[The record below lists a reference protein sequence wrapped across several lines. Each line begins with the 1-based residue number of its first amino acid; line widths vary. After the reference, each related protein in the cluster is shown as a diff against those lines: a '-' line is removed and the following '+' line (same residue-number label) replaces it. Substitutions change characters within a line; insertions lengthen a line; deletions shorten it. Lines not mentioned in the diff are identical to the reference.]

1 MIGETISHYSIVDK
15 LGAGGMGVVYKA
27 KDRRL
32 DRFVAL
38 KFLPDDVARDSQA
51 LERFRR
57 EARAASALNHPNIC
71 TIYDIGEDQGRVF
84 MAMEYLEGE
93 TLKHHIAGRPLDVE
107 TLLTLASEIADALDA
122 AHAQGIVH
130 RDIKPANIFLTRR
143 GHAKILDFGLAK
155 VASGARSPAGASA
168 RTASLTVDE
177 QFITSPGT
185 ALGTVAYMS
194 PEQVAGKELDA
205 RSDLF
210 SFGVVLYEMA
220 TGILPFRGDT
230 TGLIF
235 EAILNREPAAP
246 LSLNPK
252 LPPKLADIIE
262 RALEKDRNLR
272 YQHASDMR
280 AELQR
285 LKRDSESGRV
295 AAVPAS
301 AAPGQRKRTLLI
313 SGAALLVL
321 LAAAGAA
328 LFYRSREKPAPGRT
342 DWQQLTFFTDSV
354 VYPTL
359 SPDGRM
365 LAYIRGADSFLGPGQ
380 VYVQFLPDGQPVQLT
395 RDSKSKLSPSFTP
408 DGSQIVYS
416 TVEPWDTWVV
426 PVLGGEPRMFM
437 PNSSSMSFLDQ
448 GKRLLFSEIKE
459 GLHLAVV
466 TTDEARGNSRDV
478 YAPPGARSMAHHSY
492 LSPDGK
498 WVLVVEMDSR
508 GELLP
513 CRVVPFSG
521 PSSVKIV
528 GPANRTCIAGAW
540 SPDGK
545 WLYVNAASDG
555 FHIWRQRFPDG
566 EPEQVTSGPTTQEGI
581 AMAADGKSLITS
593 VGSRD
598 RTVWV
603 HDQQGDHAVA
613 TEGQAVAPAFSADGS
628 HLYLLIRNGQSS
640 GYELWVQDLGSGNL
654 ERILPGYAMD
664 SYTISRDGKM
674 VAFVH
679 SDANGRSTLWVAP
692 TNRRSSPVQVSS
704 ADSEDSPYFLPNG
717 DLVFR
722 VTEGGANFVYRMK
735 ADGTQRRKIS
745 PERILDPVTVSPDG
759 RWFVATVPGPDQE
772 HIVTTKAFPIEGGD
786 GVVICV
792 DYCEMIWDITGKYV
806 YFNLPERREEAYL
819 LPVQPET
826 GLPRIPEG
834 GVRRAAELTRV
845 KGAPGISPM
854 PESATGPSEYAY
866 TKLTTRRNL
875 YRIPLQ

>member
-57 EARAASALNHPNIC
+57 EAKAASALNHPNIC

-84 MAMEYLEGE
+84 MAMEYLDGE
-93 TLKHHIAGRPLDVE
+93 TLKHRIAGRPLETE
-107 TLLTLASEIADALDA
+107 TLLTLAIDIADALDA

-130 RDIKPANIFLTRR
+130 RDIKPANIFVTRR

-155 VASGARSPAGASA
+155 IAGGARAPAGASA

-177 QFITSPGT
+177 QFLTSPGT

-230 TGLIF
+230 SGLIF
-235 EAILNREPAAP
+235 EAILNRAPAAP
-246 LSLNPK
+246 LSLNPG
-252 LPPKLADIIE
+252 LPPRLADIIE

-280 AELQR
+280 AEFQR
-285 LKRDSESGRV
+285 LKRDSGSGRIE
-295 AAVPAS
+295 AVTRS
-301 AAPGQRKRTLLI
+301 AATARRKRTLLI
-313 SGAALLVL
+313 SAAALLVL
-321 LAAAGAA
+321 LAAAGSAF
-328 LFYRSREKPAPGRT
+328 FYRSREKAAPLRT

-395 RDSKSKLSPSFTP
+395 RDSRSKLSPAFTP
-408 DGSQIVYS
+408 DGSRIVYS
-416 TVEPWDTWVV
+416 VVEPWDTWVV
-426 PVLGGEPRMFM
+426 PVLGGEPRVFM
-437 PNSSSMSFLDQ
+437 PNSSSMSFLEG

-478 YAPPGARSMAHHSY
+478 YVPPGERSMAHHSY

-498 WVLVVEMDSR
+498 WMLVVEMDSH

-513 CRVVPFSG
+513 CRVVPFTG
-521 PSSVKIV
+521 PNRVQIV
-528 GPANRTCIAGAW
+528 GPANRACLAGAW

-555 FHIWRQRFPDG
+555 YHIWRQRFPDG
-566 EPEQVTSGPTTQEGI
+566 EPEQATFGPTTQEGI

-598 RTVWV
+598 RAVWV
-603 HDQQGDHAVA
+603 HDKQGDHAVA
-613 TEGQAVAPAFSADGS
+613 AEGQAAAPTFSADGS
-628 HLYLLIRNGQSS
+628 HLYLLIDNGQTS
-640 GYELWVQDLGSGNL
+640 GYELWVQDLNNGNL
-654 ERILPGYAMD
+654 ERVLPGYAMD
-664 SYTISRDGKM
+664 SYTVSRDGKM
-674 VAFVH
+674 VAFVK
-679 SDANGRSTLWVAP
+679 SDPNGHSTLWVAP
-692 TNRRSSPVQVSS
+692 TNRRSSPVQLSS
-704 ADSEDSPYFLPNG
+704 ANSEDSPYFLPNG

-722 VTEGGANFVYRMK
+722 VTEGGTNFIYRTK
-735 ADGTQRRKIS
+735 ADGTERRQIS
-745 PERILDPVTVSPDG
+745 PERILDPVAVSPDG

-772 HIVTTKAFPIEGGD
+772 HIVTTKAFPLEGGN
-786 GVVICV
+786 GTVVCA

-806 YFNLPERREEAYL
+806 YVNHPERRDETYL

-826 GLPRIPEG
+826 GLPKIPAG
-834 GVRRAAELTRV
+834 GVARVAELARV
-845 KGAPGISPM
+845 KGVPAIFPM
-854 PESATGPSEYAY
+854 PESAVGASEYAY
-866 TKLTTRRNL
+866 TKRTTRRNL